1 MQDNQIVHE
10 FMKNAFEKVRGE
22 LCKYKG
28 KDLINVRIYFQADRE
43 KGEWEPTRKGITM
56 DVELIGELKEAIEKA
71 DAELEKRLN

>member
-10 FMKNAFEKVRGE
+10 FMKNAFEKVRVE

-43 KGEWEPTRKGITM
+43 KGEWKPTRKGITM
-56 DVELIGELKEAIEKA
+56 DVELIDELKEAIEKA